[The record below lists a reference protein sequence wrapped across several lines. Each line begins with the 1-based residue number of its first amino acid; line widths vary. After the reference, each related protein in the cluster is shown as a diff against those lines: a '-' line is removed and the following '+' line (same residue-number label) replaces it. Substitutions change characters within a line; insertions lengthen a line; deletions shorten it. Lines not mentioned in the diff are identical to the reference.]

1 VKDPANI
8 GHYADEKR
16 VGIRVLEMYRKAIMK
31 RTLMT
36 AVAGCAMATGAA
48 TVEPKVTDEILMNP
62 GMGFVHFYY
71 SSRIWAY
78 GAQQE
83 PGDTLE
89 WIPGTSV
96 VYMRLPWC
104 YLEPQEGVYRWDIL
118 DSKARPWLKAGKK
131 VAFRIS
137 CMDHTMTSIP
147 QWAID
152 AGIRGKKYPYQDKP
166 GNAIVFEPVWDDPV
180 LLAKVEQFYRAFAT
194 RYGGNPDV
202 AFVDLGSFGL
212 YGEGH
217 SPTLGKIRV
226 ENSDEFDRLCKLHID
241 LLRRCLPNT
250 YLIVSDDIG
259 GGGWI
264 TDKATK
270 KPAQDH
276 PLFRHCR
283 SLGIGL
289 RDDSIMCAP
298 PPNHWKSAHF
308 GREFAKE
315 SPVVIET
322 GHITKRLE
330 KGIWDPAK
338 LKLCLEDYHASYLS
352 IHGFPE
358 LYWEKNRHVWKDT
371 ANRMGY
377 RFELRKVDYPET
389 VKVSEPVTIM
399 STWVN
404 VGVAP
409 QYANAALTWNLVND
423 KGVVCWS
430 VTDPK
435 FGFRSLE
442 PKWDGVEKPIEVS
455 SPCTFG
461 FTTAVPNNGNDAILN
476 WCIQNNRNNPGE
488 KVELLKPGAYTL
500 AVSVGRKDGKPEIA
514 LPLEGGDGR
523 MYPIGKITVTE

>member
-1 VKDPANI
+1 MGKLCLILASLAFAA
-8 GHYADEKR
+8 G
-16 VGIRVLEMYRKAIMK
+16 G
-31 RTLMT
+31 
-36 AVAGCAMATGAA
+36 AV
-48 TVEPKVTDEILMNP
+48 VEPKATDEILSNP

-78 GAQQE
+78 GAQQP

-89 WIPGTSV
+89 WMPGTTV

-118 DSKARPWLKAGKK
+118 ESKARPWLKAGKK
-131 VAFRIS
+131 MAFRIS
-137 CMDHTMTSIP
+137 CMDHTLVSTP

-152 AGIRGKKYPYQDKP
+152 AGIKGRRYPYKNKP

-180 LLAKVEQFYRAFAT
+180 LLEKVERFYRAFAA
-194 RYGGNPDV
+194 RYDGNPDV

-217 SPTLGKIRV
+217 SSLLHEIRAK
-226 ENSDEFDRLCKLHID
+226 NPAEFERLCKLHID

-250 YLIVSDDIG
+250 YLVVSDDIG
-259 GGGWI
+259 GGGWLK
-264 TDKATK
+264 DKATGK
-270 KPAQDH
+270 TLPDH
-276 PLFRHCR
+276 PLFAYCR

-298 PPNHWKSAHF
+298 PPDHWKSDHF
-308 GREFAKE
+308 GRIFAKE
-315 SPVVIET
+315 TPVIIET

-338 LKLCLEDYHASYLS
+338 LKLCLEAYHASYLS
-352 IHGFPE
+352 IHGFPD
-358 LYWEKNRHVWKDT
+358 LYWEKNKHVWRET

-377 RFELRKVDYPET
+377 RFELRRVEYPDA
-389 VKVSEPVTIM
+389 VKVSEPVVIR

-409 QYANAALTWNLVND
+409 QYANSSLTWNLLD
-423 KGVVCWS
+423 DRGVVCWS

-442 PKWDGVEKPIEVS
+442 PKWDGVEKPLLVE

-461 FTTAVPNNGNDAILN
+461 FTAEVPNNGNDAILN
-476 WCIQNNRNNPGE
+476 WCVKNNRNNPGE
-488 KVELLKPGAYTL
+488 RVELLKSGEYTL
-500 AVSVGRKDGKPEIA
+500 AVSVGRRDGRPEVA
-514 LPLEGGDGR
+514 LPLAGGIDR
-523 MYPIGKITVTE
+523 VYPIGRITVK

>member
-1 VKDPANI
+1 MGKLCLILASLAFAA
-8 GHYADEKR
+8 G
-16 VGIRVLEMYRKAIMK
+16 G
-31 RTLMT
+31 
-36 AVAGCAMATGAA
+36 AV
-48 TVEPKVTDEILMNP
+48 VEPKATDEILSNP

-78 GAQQE
+78 GAQQP

-89 WIPGTSV
+89 WMPGTTV

-118 DSKARPWLKAGKK
+118 ESKARPWLKAGKK
-131 VAFRIS
+131 MAFRIS
-137 CMDHTMTSIP
+137 CMDHTLVSTP

-152 AGIRGKKYPYQDKP
+152 AGIKGRRYPYKNKP

-180 LLAKVEQFYRAFAT
+180 LLEKVERFYRAFAA
-194 RYGGNPDV
+194 RYDGNPDV

-217 SPTLGKIRV
+217 SSLLHEIRAK
-226 ENSDEFDRLCKLHID
+226 NPAEFERLCKLHID

-250 YLIVSDDIG
+250 YLVVSDDIG
-259 GGGWI
+259 GGGWLK
-264 TDKATK
+264 DKATGK
-270 KPAQDH
+270 TLPDH
-276 PLFRHCR
+276 PLFAYCR

-298 PPNHWKSAHF
+298 PPDHWKSDHF
-308 GREFAKE
+308 GRIFAKE
-315 SPVVIET
+315 TPVIIET

-338 LKLCLEDYHASYLS
+338 LKLCLEAYHASYLS
-352 IHGFPE
+352 IHGFPD
-358 LYWEKNRHVWKDT
+358 LYWEKNRHVWRET

-377 RFELRKVDYPET
+377 RFELRRVEYPDA
-389 VKVSEPVTIM
+389 VKVSEPVVIR

-409 QYANAALTWNLVND
+409 QYANSSLTWNLLD
-423 KGVVCWS
+423 DRGVVCWS

-442 PKWDGVEKPIEVS
+442 PKWDGVEKPLSVE

-461 FTTAVPNNGNDAILN
+461 FTAEVPNNGNDAILN
-476 WCIQNNRNNPGE
+476 WCVKNNRNNPGE
-488 KVELLKPGAYTL
+488 RVELLKSGEYTL
-500 AVSVGRKDGKPEIA
+500 AVSVGRRDGRPEVA
-514 LPLEGGDGR
+514 LPLAGGIDR
-523 MYPIGKITVTE
+523 VYPIGRITVK

>member
-1 VKDPANI
+1 MGKLCLILASLAFAA
-8 GHYADEKR
+8 G
-16 VGIRVLEMYRKAIMK
+16 G
-31 RTLMT
+31 
-36 AVAGCAMATGAA
+36 AV
-48 TVEPKVTDEILMNP
+48 VEPKATDEILSNP

-78 GAQQE
+78 GAQQP

-89 WIPGTSV
+89 WMPGTTV

-118 DSKARPWLKAGKK
+118 ESKARPWLKAGKK
-131 VAFRIS
+131 MAFRIS
-137 CMDHTMTSIP
+137 CMDHTLVSTP

-152 AGIRGKKYPYQDKP
+152 AGIKGRRYPYKNKP

-180 LLAKVEQFYRAFAT
+180 LLEKVERFYRAFAA
-194 RYGGNPDV
+194 RYDGNPDV

-217 SPTLGKIRV
+217 SSLLHEIRAK
-226 ENSDEFDRLCKLHID
+226 NPAEFERLCKLHID

-250 YLIVSDDIG
+250 YLVVSDDIG
-259 GGGWI
+259 GGGWLK
-264 TDKATK
+264 DKATGK
-270 KPAQDH
+270 TLPDH
-276 PLFRHCR
+276 PLFAYCR

-298 PPNHWKSAHF
+298 PPDHWKSDHF
-308 GREFAKE
+308 GRIFAKE
-315 SPVVIET
+315 TPVIIET

-338 LKLCLEDYHASYLS
+338 LKLCLEAYHASYLS
-352 IHGFPE
+352 IHGFPD
-358 LYWEKNRHVWKDT
+358 LYWEKNKHVWLET

-377 RFELRKVDYPET
+377 RFELRRVEYPDA
-389 VKVSEPVTIM
+389 VKVSEPVVIR

-409 QYANAALTWNLVND
+409 QYANSSLTWNLLD
-423 KGVVCWS
+423 DRGVVCWS

-442 PKWDGVEKPIEVS
+442 PKWDGVEKPLLVE

-461 FTTAVPNNGNDAILN
+461 FTAEVPNNGNDAILN
-476 WCIQNNRNNPGE
+476 WCVKNNRNNPGE
-488 KVELLKPGAYTL
+488 RVELLKSGEYTL
-500 AVSVGRKDGKPEIA
+500 AVSVGRRDGRPEVA
-514 LPLEGGDGR
+514 LPLAGGIDR
-523 MYPIGKITVTE
+523 VYPIGRITVK

>member
-1 VKDPANI
+1 MGKLCLILVSLAFAA
-8 GHYADEKR
+8 G
-16 VGIRVLEMYRKAIMK
+16 G
-31 RTLMT
+31 
-36 AVAGCAMATGAA
+36 AV
-48 TVEPKVTDEILMNP
+48 VEPKATDEILSNP

-78 GAQQE
+78 GAQQP

-89 WIPGTSV
+89 WMPGTTV

-118 DSKARPWLKAGKK
+118 ESKARPWLKAGKK
-131 VAFRIS
+131 MAFRIS
-137 CMDHTMTSIP
+137 CMDHTLVSTP

-152 AGIRGKKYPYQDKP
+152 AGIKGRRYPYKNKP

-180 LLAKVEQFYRAFAT
+180 LLEKVERFYRAFAA
-194 RYGGNPDV
+194 RYDGNPDV

-217 SPTLGKIRV
+217 SSLLHEIRAK
-226 ENSDEFDRLCKLHID
+226 NPAEFERLCKLHID

-250 YLIVSDDIG
+250 YLVVSDDIG
-259 GGGWI
+259 GGGWLK
-264 TDKATK
+264 DKATGK
-270 KPAQDH
+270 TLPDH
-276 PLFRHCR
+276 PLFAYCR

-298 PPNHWKSAHF
+298 PPDHWKSDHF
-308 GREFAKE
+308 GRIFAKE
-315 SPVVIET
+315 TPVIIET

-338 LKLCLEDYHASYLS
+338 LKLCLEAYHASYLS
-352 IHGFPE
+352 IHGFPD
-358 LYWEKNRHVWKDT
+358 LYWEKNKHVWRET

-377 RFELRKVDYPET
+377 RFELRRVEYPDA
-389 VKVSEPVTIM
+389 VKVSEPVVIK

-409 QYANAALTWNLVND
+409 QYANSSLTWNLLD
-423 KGVVCWS
+423 DRGVVCWS

-442 PKWDGVEKPIEVS
+442 PKWDGVEKPLLVE
-455 SPCTFG
+455 SPCAFG
-461 FTTAVPNNGNDAILN
+461 FTAEVPNNGNDAILN
-476 WCIQNNRNNPGE
+476 WCVKNNRNNPGE
-488 KVELLKPGAYTL
+488 RVELLKSGEYTL
-500 AVSVGRKDGKPEIA
+500 AVSVGRRDGRPEVE
-514 LPLEGGDGR
+514 LPLAGGIDR
-523 MYPIGKITVTE
+523 VYPIGRITVK